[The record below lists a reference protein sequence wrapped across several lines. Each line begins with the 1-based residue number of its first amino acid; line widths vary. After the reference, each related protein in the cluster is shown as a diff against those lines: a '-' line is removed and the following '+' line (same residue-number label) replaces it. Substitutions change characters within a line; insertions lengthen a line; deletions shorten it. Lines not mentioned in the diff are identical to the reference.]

1 MYISRTRLTKL
12 PLPGSTLYSP
22 TQVHLLYVENE
33 ERRPC
38 VGIEEKGRDKI
49 IIAGFDISN
58 NRTSKQILSAH
69 LWVLVMN
76 FK

>member
-1 MYISRTRLTKL
+1 MKEAL
-12 PLPGSTLYSP
+12 
-22 TQVHLLYVENE
+22 ENE